1 MILKVNNERMK
12 TYNKVKHI
20 PEYVQLP
27 PFPPWVCEVLSR
39 GHKKKGCYS

>member
-12 TYNKVKHI
+12 TYAKVKHI
-20 PEYVQLP
+20 PEYVQTP
-27 PFPPWVCEVLSR
+27 PPKWVCEVLSR